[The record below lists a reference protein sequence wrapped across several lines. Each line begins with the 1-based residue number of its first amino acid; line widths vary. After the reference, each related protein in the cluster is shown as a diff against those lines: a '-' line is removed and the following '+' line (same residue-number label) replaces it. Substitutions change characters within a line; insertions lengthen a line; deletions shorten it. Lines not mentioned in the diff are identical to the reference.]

1 MKEFEKS
8 PPEARELLLKPIREL
23 GLKIE
28 GTPLEK
34 SIQRLYHELEKKGLE
49 HFRPLFYLT
58 DQWGCPDEEP
68 VIGVP
73 FYLADPA
80 LGSLEREMNDLESE
94 REIMMYM
101 RHEAGHAFNYAYQLY
116 RTDEWRDLFGPF
128 RRPYRDEY
136 TPIPFSRKFV
146 RHIEGWYA
154 QKHPDEDFAETFAVW
169 LTPASHWRKRYAG
182 WGALKKLQYVDR
194 IAKEVG
200 HLAPV
205 KATGEIDYT
214 VDDLQES
221 LAEFYRANE
230 PDEREAIAD
239 LALEIDLTEMFLE
252 PGSEEAAS
260 ARQTRL
266 AAELM
271 AENARNMIARITYW
285 TGVRRSLVK
294 ILVEEMQR
302 RVEELGLLV
311 ERHRES
317 AVLVELTAYATTLAM
332 NFLTRGRFVHP

>member
-23 GLKIE
+23 GLRIE
-28 GTPLEK
+28 GTPVEK
-34 SIQRLYHELEKKGLE
+34 YIQRLYHELERKGLE
-49 HFRPLFYLT
+49 HFRPAFYLT

-73 FYLADPA
+73 FYLANPA
-80 LGSLEREMNDLESE
+80 LGSLERAVNDLESE
-94 REIMMYM
+94 REIMRYM

-116 RTDEWRDLFGPF
+116 RTDEWRTLFGSF
-128 RRPYRDEY
+128 RRAYRDEY

-169 LTPASHWRKRYAG
+169 LTPGSQWRKRYAG

-200 HLAPV
+200 SRPPE

-230 PDEREAIAD
+230 PDERNAIAD
-239 LALEIDLTEMFLE
+239 LALESDLDDIFIA
-252 PGSEEAAS
+252 PDSEEAAAGKDLRPAAGLVAEH
-260 ARQTRL
+260 ARTI
-266 AAELM
+266 
-271 AENARNMIARITYW
+271 IAKVTYW

-294 ILVEEMQR
+294 ILVEEMRR

-311 ERHRES
+311 ERSREE
-317 AVLVELTAYATTLAM
+317 AVLVELTVYATTLAM
-332 NFLTRGRFVHP
+332 NYLTRGRFVHP